1 MQGNFKKLFEKLF
14 FPFDKRKK
22 GKAFKLPLQT
32 FIKIFLI

>member
-22 GKAFKLPLQT
+22 REGF
-32 FIKIFLI
+32 